1 MCYADDAS
9 PPAPPVR
16 GQVAEHGDLVLTSAD
31 GTAFG
36 AYQARP
42 ADPGPAAM
50 VVLPDVRGLHRFY
63 SELACRFAEAGRPAV
78 AVDYFGRTAGVP
90 SGPEARAEQFPFK
103 DHMAQ
108 IDWAKVAEDCG
119 AAVDWVRANTAA
131 TAIFTVGFCFG
142 GAMSWRQSAAG
153 HGLAGCVGFYG
164 VPSRVTDVVDGMRA
178 PLLLLAAGQD
188 FTPVDEV
195 EKFAG
200 QVRDAGVEA
209 ELHVYP
215 DAPHSFFDRSFAEH
229 ADDCADAWRRMLAFI
244 ERHTG

>member
-1 MCYADDAS
+1 
-9 PPAPPVR
+9 
-16 GQVAEHGDLVLTSAD
+16 
-31 GTAFG
+31 
-36 AYQARP
+36 
-42 ADPGPAAM
+42 
-50 VVLPDVRGLHRFY
+50 
-63 SELACRFAEAGRPAV
+63 
-78 AVDYFGRTAGVP
+78 
-90 SGPEARAEQFPFK
+90 
-103 DHMAQ
+103 
-108 IDWAKVAEDCG
+108 
-119 AAVDWVRANTAA
+119 
-131 TAIFTVGFCFG
+131 
-142 GAMSWRQSAAG
+142 MSWRQSAAG

-200 QVRDAGVEA
+200 QVREAGVEA